1 MSPRTEP
8 LSCQK
13 SLFLRFPDYLLIAIV
28 GFLLPLLNELI
39 WRQQVELIRF
49 FYLIPS
55 SIVAYGRGFRGS
67 LLAAAAITGLTGMM
81 EVYYA
86 TTGINVSELDGR
98 LMGMAMIVLITLAD
112 GWIMEKL
119 LTRHR
124 ALELVNEGLRLQALT
139 DELTGLYNYRY
150 LTIRLDEEL
159 RRAMRLNTQLSLV
172 MIDIDHFKCYNDTHG
187 HPMGDQLLVT
197 LGRILQENVRLV
209 DTVARYGGE
218 EFAIILADTDGEGAL
233 VAARRIL
240 DAIGKHP
247 FPGRSTQPDG
257 KITVSMGIAS
267 FPADAGTKEELIQR
281 ADKALYFVKTRNK
294 NSVQLYFDF
303 DSLIDS

>member
-1 MSPRTEP
+1 MSTGIESVSYKKN
-8 LSCQK
+8 L
-13 SLFLRFPDYLLIAIV
+13 LFRFPEYWLIAGV
-28 GFLLPLLNELI
+28 GFLLPLLNELL

-55 SIVAYGRGFRGS
+55 LIVAYGRGFRGS
-67 LLAAAAITGLTGMM
+67 LLAAGLITGLTGMV

-86 TTGINVSELDGR
+86 STGVGASGLGIR
-98 LMGMAMIVLITLAD
+98 LLGLAMIVLITLAD

-119 LTRHR
+119 ISRHR
-124 ALELVNEGLRLQALT
+124 ILESVNEDLRLQALT

-150 LTIRLDEEL
+150 FTVRLEEEL
-159 RRAMRLNTQLSLV
+159 SRAKRLNTPLSLV
-172 MIDIDHFKCYNDTHG
+172 MIDVDHFKCYNDTHG

-209 DTVARYGGE
+209 DTVVRYGGE
-218 EFAIILADTDGEGAL
+218 EFAIILTDTDSEGAL

-240 DAIGKHP
+240 AVVEAHP
-247 FPGRSTQPDG
+247 FPGRATQPGG
-257 KITVSMGIAS
+257 KITVSMGIAN
-267 FPADAGTKEELIQR
+267 FPADAETKEELIQR

-294 NSVQLYFDF
+294 NSVQLYFNF
-303 DSLIDS
+303 DC